1 MKPHLLML
9 LAFLPAC
16 GGDNTLVANQQL
28 SDALSIS
35 NVVKREIRDPDDPSQ
50 LVGLVVDIDLVN
62 TRLIPIE
69 APFDVA
75 WTLQDAGGD
84 NFATD
89 TVRIDRMSSGAVR
102 RLVFTFGFGPIPS
115 LAGFRDA
122 VTFDFVD
129 PPPTL

>member
-16 GGDNTLVANQQL
+16 GGDSTLVANQQL

-35 NVVKREIRDPDDPSQ
+35 NVVKREIRDPDDPFQ

-89 TVRIDRMSSGAVR
+89 TPFTGRLAADDLRAPAWLR
-102 RLVFTFGFGPIPS
+102 RCASV
-115 LAGFRDA
+115 LAM
-122 VTFDFVD
+122 
-129 PPPTL
+129 